1 MAKPNFYT
9 DNADLQFYVDRWID
23 WAPLMELT
31 EYFGRAPDAF
41 KTTAEAVSF
50 YKDILNLVGEFAATE
65 IAPHA
70 AEIDR
75 QGIDFQGGEATLP
88 PRQAKIF
95 DALEKLELH
104 GMCLPRE
111 LGGMN
116 VPFTAFLIN
125 TELLAR
131 AEVSVMAH
139 NGFHGGTAMAML
151 LFSIREGTTTFDA
164 AARRIAST
172 RFWKEIEEIR
182 LGHAW
187 GAMDITE
194 PNAGSDMA
202 AIRSVGVQAP
212 DGSWAVSGQKIY
224 ITSGNGKY
232 HFVIARTEKPGD
244 ADDPFAGLGGLSMFL
259 VPAFEDG
266 PSGRKRLA
274 NLDRIEEKI
283 GHHGSATCALTFDAT
298 PAHLIGKRG
307 EGFHYMLTLM
317 NNARLSVGLESIG
330 LMETALRMARVY
342 AADRRSMGKS
352 IDRHEMIA
360 DYFEE
365 METDIVGLRALAMHG
380 AVHEELAQKIHILE
394 ASGIATD
401 EPKATAYLSRLK
413 FHRAE
418 ARRITPLLKYLAAE
432 RAVDAARRN
441 IQIHGGAGYTTE
453 YGAEKLLR
461 DALVF
466 PIYEGTSQ
474 IQALM
479 AMKDTLGGA
488 MKDWK
493 GFLTRSA
500 QAHLR
505 SRTAKDGLER
515 RVAELQRL
523 SFDAQRYLITRT
535 AADKARSLKGTPM
548 TSWTKQFTRDWN
560 PKRDFAYA
568 MLHAE
573 RLTRLLADVAIAELL
588 LDQARVHAD
597 RRMWLERHLDRALP
611 RGRFLH
617 DEITTTGDR
626 LLSSLQS

>member
-1 MAKPNFYT
+1 MATPNYYA

-23 WAPLMELT
+23 WASLMELT

-41 KTTAEAVSF
+41 KSTADATAF
-50 YKDILNLVGEFAATE
+50 YKDILTLVGEFAATE

-70 AEIDR
+70 AEVDR
-75 QGIDFQGGEATLP
+75 QGVDFADGEATLP
-88 PRQAKIF
+88 PRQATIF
-95 DALEKLELH
+95 DALKQLELH

-116 VPFTAFLIN
+116 VPFTVFLIN

-164 AARRIAST
+164 AARRIAGT
-172 RFWKEIEEIR
+172 RFGKEIEEIR
-182 LGHAW
+182 QGKAW

-194 PNAGSDMA
+194 PDAGSDMA

-212 DGSWAVSGQKIY
+212 DGSWTVSGQKIF

-232 HFVIARTEKPGD
+232 HFVIARTELFSPAGAD
-244 ADDPFAGLGGLSMFL
+244 PRTPEGTGRADDPFAGLGGLSMFL

-266 PSGRKRLA
+266 PSGRRRLA
-274 NLDRIEEKI
+274 TLDRIEDKI
-283 GHHGSATCALTFDAT
+283 GHHGSATCALTFEAT

-307 EGFHYMLTLM
+307 EGFQYMLTLM

-330 LMETALRMARVY
+330 LMETALRMAKGY
-342 AADRRSMGKS
+342 AAERRSMGKT

-360 DYFEE
+360 DYLDE
-365 METDIVGLRALAMHG
+365 METDLVGLRAMAMHG
-380 AVHEELAQKIHILE
+380 AVHEELSQKIHILE
-394 ASGIATD
+394 ASGIAKD
-401 EPKATAYLSRLK
+401 EPKAATYLARLK
-413 FHRAE
+413 HHRAE
-418 ARRITPLLKYLAAE
+418 ARKITPLLKYLAAE
-432 RAVDAARRN
+432 KAVEAARRN
-441 IQIHGGAGYTTE
+441 IQIHGGAGYSTE

-479 AMKDTLGGA
+479 AMKDTLGGV

-500 QAHLR
+500 LAHLR
-505 SRTAKDGLER
+505 SRTESDALER

-523 SFDAQRYLITRT
+523 SYDAQRHLITRT
-535 AADKARSLKGTPM
+535 ATDKARSLKGTAL
-548 TSWTKQFTRDWN
+548 TSWPKQFTKDWN
-560 PKRDFAYA
+560 PKRDFAFA

-588 LDQARVHAD
+588 L
-597 RRMWLERHLDRALP
+597 
-611 RGRFLH
+611 
-617 DEITTTGDR
+617 
-626 LLSSLQS
+626 